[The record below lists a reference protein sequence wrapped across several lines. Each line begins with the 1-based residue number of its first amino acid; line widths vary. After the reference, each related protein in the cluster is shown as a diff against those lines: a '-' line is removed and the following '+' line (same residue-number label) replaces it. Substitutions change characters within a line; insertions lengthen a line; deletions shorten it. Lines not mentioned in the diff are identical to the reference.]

1 MLSLTT
7 FIQVGATQF
16 HLLATFSIIFLCN
29 TSTPSHSILI
39 FMKAFIKLP
48 KVTLI

>member
-16 HLLATFSIIFLCN
+16 HLLATCSIISLCN
-29 TSTPSHSILI
+29 TSKPSKSTLI

-48 KVTLI
+48 QKLL